1 MNLSC
6 CYLDE
11 GPHGEEVGQHGGKT
25 LSQAALGNEAK
36 FQLGKTNGVIS
47 LLPGPAWDVQK
58 VGLRGEKHGGVV
70 ALQTYR
76 QNLKNQTIDCFSH
89 NYKYNHNS

>member
-1 MNLSC
+1 MRLANFTFVFDPVRDRWMNLSC

-11 GPHGEEVGQHGGKT
+11 GPHGKEVGQHGGKT

-36 FQLGKTNGVIS
+36 FQLGKTNGIIS

-58 VGLRGEKHGGVV
+58 VGLRGEKHRGVV
-70 ALQTYR
+70 ALQTF
-76 QNLKNQTIDCFSH
+76 NC
-89 NYKYNHNS
+89 